1 MMRLW
6 CFIFVIFF
14 GYSTLQS
21 GDFFP
26 QKPIRLIVG
35 FGVGGSSDR
44 LARAMKPFLHEMFKT
59 DIEIINMEGEGSQVA
74 ASYFLSQPDDGYT
87 IFCSTFTP
95 YLAYSILVNHAN
107 YLFDD
112 FDFINLQWF
121 DHDIIAVHADSSF
134 KSLPDIL
141 KILKEKKKKLK
152 IAVMEDSSGHILLK
166 ILLKYYGIP
175 ENNVEIRLFNNGKMA
190 RDAIKD
196 KQVDVIIISSQ
207 GSELIREQIRTL
219 AVSSA
224 ERHPQWDV
232 PTVNEA
238 IEPLGFQIPLFTGSM
253 RGFAVAKSLKEKY
266 PERYD
271 ILVKGFLKVLAKKEV
286 QKYLREERI
295 GSTWTGPKKSTKFMH
310 DTFWIYEQNAHLL
323 LQH

>member
-1 MMRLW
+1 MIRLW
-6 CFIFVIFF
+6 CFILVTFL

-21 GDFFP
+21 DDFFP
-26 QKPIRLIVG
+26 QKPLRLIVG

-59 DIEIINMEGEGSQVA
+59 EIEIINMEGEGSQVA
-74 ASYFLSQPDDGYT
+74 ASYFLSQSDDGYT
-87 IFCSTFTP
+87 LFCSTFTP
-95 YLAYSILVNHAN
+95 YLAHTILVNHAD
-107 YLFDD
+107 YSLDD
-112 FDFINLQWF
+112 FAFINLQWF
-121 DHDIIAVHADSSF
+121 DHDIVAVHVDSSF
-134 KSLPDIL
+134 KSLPEIL

-152 IAVMEDSSGHILLK
+152 IAVMEDSSGHLLLK
-166 ILLKYYGIP
+166 LLLNAYNIP
-175 ENNVEIRLFNNGKMA
+175 ENTVEIHLFNNGKMA

-196 KQVDVIIISSQ
+196 KHVDVIIISSQ

-238 IEPLGFQIPLFTGSM
+238 VEPLGFQIPLFTGSM

-266 PERYD
+266 PERYH
-271 ILVKGFLKVLAKKEV
+271 ILVEGFLKVLAKKEV
-286 QKYLREERI
+286 QKRLREERI
-295 GSTWTGPKKSTKFMH
+295 GGTWIGPKKSTRLINE
-310 DTFWIYEQNAHLL
+310 TFKVYEQNAYLL
-323 LQH
+323 KP